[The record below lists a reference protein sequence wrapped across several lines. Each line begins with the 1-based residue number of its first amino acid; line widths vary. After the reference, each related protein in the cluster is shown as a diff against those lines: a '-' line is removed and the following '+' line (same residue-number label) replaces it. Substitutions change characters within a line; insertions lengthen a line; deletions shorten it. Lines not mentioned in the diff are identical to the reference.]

1 MPEVQH
7 CWKESKLVKL
17 LCPSPL
23 SLGEQFSWHVPFY
36 FLFFF
41 PPAISIPKLSPLSVL
56 LSRIPQ
62 KAEPR
67 SLTWWSFN
75 SRWQWAA
82 NLNQLA
88 SCSSCIAAVVLVS
101 DKLPLKLSWKRLKN
115 QVYHLSD
122 EELKKLLK
130 YKKLAGA
137 AFFLNSYQVLQKR
150 CCLMSVA

>member
-1 MPEVQH
+1 MA
-7 CWKESKLVKL
+7 CSL
-17 LCPSPL
+17 L
-23 SLGEQFSWHVPFY
+23 FFI
-36 FLFFF
+36 FF

-137 AFFLNSYQVLQKR
+137 AFF
-150 CCLMSVA
+150 